1 MTDAVGDGKR
11 STVKFHLVPKLP
23 LGNTPKRN
31 SVSLVHVTTD
41 HLKLATRS
49 GASRNWVP
57 QLEFGNQCME
67 RTPLWAY
74 YGRVDLETY
83 IAMKI
88 LITAGPTRE
97 YLDDVRFLSNASSG
111 RMGYA
116 IAQAAIDAGHEVV
129 LISGPVALPV
139 PAGCELVPVEGT
151 RDMYEACL
159 ARFAECDGVIAS
171 AAVCD
176 YGPRERTSGK
186 RVKTGQPITIELVEM
201 PDIIAELGRQKGHRW
216 SVGFALE
223 AQDPHRRAVEKL
235 HKKNCDA
242 IVLNRTTA
250 IGADDNSIELIDSTD
265 TTVAKWTGSKIDIAH
280 RLIAWIVGTLAD

>member
-1 MTDAVGDGKR
+1 MMTDAVDDGKR
-11 STVKFHLVPKLP
+11 SMAEGAFLER
-23 LGNTPKRN
+23 RN
-31 SVSLVHVTTD
+31 LRRFSEIL
-41 HLKLATRS
+41 S
-49 GASRNWVP
+49 GS
-57 QLEFGNQCME
+57 ME
-67 RTPLWAY
+67 RAPLEPY
-74 YGRVDLETY
+74 YCRVDLETY
-83 IAMKI
+83 IPMKI

-116 IAQAAIDAGHEVV
+116 IAQAAIDAGHQVV
-129 LISGPVALPV
+129 LVSGPVALSV
-139 PAGCELVPVEGT
+139 PAECEVVAVEGT
-151 RDMYEACL
+151 REMYDACV

-176 YGPRERTSGK
+176 YGPRARGTGK
-186 RVKTGQPITIELVEM
+186 RVKTGQPITIELMEM
-201 PDIIAELGRQKGHRW
+201 PDIIAELGRQKGNRW

-242 IVLNRTTA
+242 IVLNRPSA
-250 IGADDNSIELIDSTD
+250 IGANNNSVELIDASD

-280 RLIAWIVGTLAD
+280 RLIGWIAANLAD